1 MNKKRELPKRYQTGN
16 PQKKDENKIYMGN
29 SIKGAGYK
37 KKRTGNGDCGCG
49 SNVKKLRAKK
59 A

>member
-1 MNKKRELPKRYQTGN
+1 MPKSYQTGN
-16 PQKKDENKIYMGN
+16 PQIKEDKIYMGN

-37 KKRTGNGDCGCG
+37 KKRSGNGDCGRG

>member
-1 MNKKRELPKRYQTGN
+1 MYKKREMPKSYQTGN
-16 PQKKDENKIYMGN
+16 PQIKEDKIYMGN

-37 KKRTGNGDCGCG
+37 KKRSGNGDCGCG